1 MMLDRSSSADLNR
14 SSSADSD
21 QISESASALCTRAR
35 RRRRR
40 CDRADRLGTTA
51 EVPDGLLASTEA
63 RARRGRRRRP
73 RGQPAPVRRSSVLS
87 ASGEFKSRL
96 LTDSESTLE
105 NFRSSTLSEAP
116 AF

>member
-1 MMLDRSSSADLNR
+1 MGS
-14 SSSADSD
+14 
-21 QISESASALCTRAR
+21 
-35 RRRRR
+35 
-40 CDRADRLGTTA
+40 
-51 EVPDGLLASTEA
+51 LLLL
-63 RARRGRRRRP
+63 RP
-73 RGQPAPVRRSSVLS
+73 GPAAAGGGGPGRGQPAPVRRSSVLS